1 MYARLKVSIYIIMC
15 VLDHHYC
22 THYTLPLHKLYRI
35 ICMSCDNI
43 YVFFPKNWCCCS
55 HCSSFD
61 RFVCVSLRWCFLFA
75 RWLTPIGDMRDLN
88 ASCRRYYCYCQFSP
102 CWRLFR
108 LKIPNASGTR
118 THHHFS
124 FATTFF
130 FSDLVLSFMLHRLPA
145 HKALQNCSMLQ
156 WHFMAMIST
165 CYTYVRRLCFA
176 CQVETTSRAYLLL
189 RYTQRMKWSRR
200 RRCHFACGRR
210 PHQKFR
216 SQLKLTHYFAWTSDT
231 L

>member
-1 MYARLKVSIYIIMC
+1 MLLLSLFVVRSFRMRFASMMFLVRSLAHADWRYAGPERVLSALLLLLSILAMLTPFPIENPKC
-15 VLDHHYC
+15 VRYQ
-22 THYTLPLHKLYRI
+22 
-35 ICMSCDNI
+35 NA
-43 YVFFPKNWCCCS
+43 
-55 HCSSFD
+55 SSF
-61 RFVCVSLRWCFLFA
+61 FICHN
-75 RWLTPIGDMRDLN
+75 I
-88 ASCRRYYCYCQFSP
+88 
-102 CWRLFR
+102 
-108 LKIPNASGTR
+108 
-118 THHHFS
+118 
-124 FATTFF
+124 F

-176 CQVETTSRAYLLL
+176 YQVETTSRAYLLL

-216 SQLKLTHYFAWTSDT
+216 SQLKLTYYFA
-231 L
+231 